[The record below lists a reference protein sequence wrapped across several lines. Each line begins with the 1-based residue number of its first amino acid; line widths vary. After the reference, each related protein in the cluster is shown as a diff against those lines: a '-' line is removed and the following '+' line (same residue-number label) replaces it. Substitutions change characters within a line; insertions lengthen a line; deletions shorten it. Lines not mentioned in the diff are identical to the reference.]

1 MSAPAGR
8 VRILDVIEREALAHG
23 IPGDH
28 LLRFAHLES
37 GGRFDAQLSRGTSGA
52 KGVFQFA
59 PATAA
64 HYGIAG
70 REFDAEANAA
80 AAARLYLDNRRV
92 LEVRHERGGRP
103 FLSGGAG
110 PDALDMY
117 VAHQQGVGGYRSLQD
132 ALEGGRF
139 SKAST
144 RTNVLDNVGASD
156 VAALTGHDWNGFRA
170 LPDRELAAAYLGYW
184 QRRLEQVRIP
194 EKGIGPALA
203 ADLPEPPAQAQVQER
218 AQARTGITLDAPHAL
233 SLRYDDVR
241 YGFGAKDPARGRV
254 DCSGWVVALQ
264 NAAMDEINAK
274 TGRPVFAPGDRFS
287 AGADS
292 AAAILDKARQRSGIL
307 LQGAEVAPSALRAGM
322 VIGEDNGPT
331 RWDSGRF
338 KGIDHVVMVVA
349 EPGSGRLMVSQSR
362 SRHGVELNPLE
373 DYLAARHA
381 RGVKLFASDPLLEAR
396 GLLQDQAPAAPV
408 PPGREA
414 PAVAVAGAAATLL
427 RRGGRGEAVRS
438 LQEELRELGYTGRD
452 GRPLG
457 VDGIFGRET
466 EHAVRACQ
474 RDHGLAVDGIAGPHT
489 FAALA
494 ARDSPRTPVAEP
506 GVPGP
511 PMPAGSGDT
520 AIAAAAARLSG
531 LVSGGLDAAT
541 VAAWRHDVGLA
552 RTGAPQARGAAMQHG
567 PMDAGPPGWPQA
579 PHWAGMER

>member
-1 MSAPAGR
+1 MSATADR
-8 VRILDVIEREALAHG
+8 ARILDVIEGEALARG
-23 IPGDH
+23 VPADH
-28 LLRFAHLES
+28 LLRIAHLES
-37 GGRFDAQLSRGTSGA
+37 GGRFDPQLSRGASGA
-52 KGVFQFA
+52 KGLFQFA

-70 REFDAEANAA
+70 NEFDAEANAA

-92 LEVRHERGGRP
+92 LELRHQRSGRP
-103 FLSGGAG
+103 FLSGGAE
-110 PDALDMY
+110 PDALDLY

-132 ALEGGRF
+132 ALEDGRF
-139 SKAST
+139 SRAST
-144 RTNVLDNVGASD
+144 RSNVLDNVGARD
-156 VAALTGHDWNGFRA
+156 IAALAGHDRDGLRA

-194 EKGIGPALA
+194 EKGIGPAPA
-203 ADLPEPPAQAQVQER
+203 ADGPEPPVR
-218 AQARTGITLDAPHAL
+218 APALARAGITLEAPHAL
-233 SLRYDDVR
+233 SLRHDDVR

-254 DCSGWVVALQ
+254 DCSGWVVVLQ

-274 TGRPVFAPGDRFS
+274 AGRPVFAAGDRFS

-292 AAAILDKARQRSGIL
+292 AATILDKARQRSGIL
-307 LQGAEVAPSALRAGM
+307 LQGAEVAASALHAGM

-349 EPGSGRLMVSQSR
+349 EPASGRLMVSQSR

-381 RGVKLFASDPLLEAR
+381 RGVRLFASDPLLEAR
-396 GLLQDQAPAAPV
+396 GLLQDQAPGAPV
-408 PPGREA
+408 MPGRAE
-414 PAVAVAGAAATLL
+414 PAVAVAAAAASLL
-427 RRGGRGEAVRS
+427 RRGGRGEAVRN
-438 LQEELRELGYTGRD
+438 LQEELRELGYAGRD
-452 GRPLG
+452 GRPLAI
-457 VDGIFGRET
+457 DGIFGRET

-494 ARDSPRTPVAEP
+494 ARDSPRAPVAER
-506 GVPGP
+506 GVSGS
-511 PMPAGSGDT
+511 PMPAGSGGP

-531 LVSGGLDAAT
+531 LASAGLEAAT
-541 VAAWRHDVGLA
+541 VAAWRHEVGLV
-552 RTGAPQARGAAMQHG
+552 RTGAPHEQGAAVQHG
-567 PMDAGPPGWPQA
+567 RMDAGPPGWQQA
-579 PHWAGMER
+579 PHWTGTER